1 MTNLSRPVKFPPD
14 TLVKY
19 GPQYRDPHVYVVD
32 HNSGPD
38 ICWINHRDCK
48 APVPAPEPVLR
59 SLYWYEFAFH
69 RDPMKGHLMIG
80 KNRALPLLYG
90 FVVASLCSFAG
101 FHWGA
106 SSVIWKCAASL
117 PLAGVLAIAIIG
129 TVRNAK
135 GKQF

>member
-1 MTNLSRPVKFPPD
+1 MTNLSRPVRFVPD
-14 TLVKY
+14 TLVKFDAK
-19 GPQYRDPHVYVVD
+19 GATRIYVVD
-32 HNSGPD
+32 HNSGSD
-38 ICWINHRDCK
+38 SCWIWNRLYTSPY
-48 APVPAPEPVLR
+48 AVPENDLR
-59 SLYWYEFAFH
+59 TLTWHEFAFH

-90 FVVASLCSFAG
+90 LIVTSLCSFAG

-117 PLAGVLAIAIIG
+117 PLAYLLAVAIIG
-129 TVRNAK
+129 TVRNAR